1 MKRVIYIGIAVFA
14 LGMVSCS
21 KQDVTP
27 NCSSDP
33 IVPSWKSGGGDVTD
47 PELGGSDGGTLIT
60 DPELGGSDGTLITDP
75 ELGG

>member
-27 NCSSDP
+27 NSSSDT
-33 IVPSWKSGGGDVTD
+33 IVPSWKSFDEGNTD
-47 PELGGSDGGTLIT
+47 PNAGGTNGGSTIT
-60 DPELGGSDGTLITDP
+60 DPEIDKGQITDP
-75 ELGG
+75 EIDN